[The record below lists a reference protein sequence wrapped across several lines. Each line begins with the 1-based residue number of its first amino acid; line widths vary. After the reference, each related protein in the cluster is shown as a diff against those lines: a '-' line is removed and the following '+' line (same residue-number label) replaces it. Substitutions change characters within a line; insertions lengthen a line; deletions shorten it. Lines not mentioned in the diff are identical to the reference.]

1 MATVFSSSALIAGS
15 TPVTDFAR
23 SATSPENHPCSV
35 AHVSSRNFKH
45 KTPSVKSFF
54 SSHVKQ
60 SSVLLLSKGGCKQ
73 PPLLS
78 HSFLHHNRN
87 SVAAL
92 SSHFQEGYKG
102 SKLRGN
108 VARHQGVDF
117 CCSPSPFPPPPPP
130 PCFNSSLP
138 PHSSPFFWK
147 SDLTV
152 YSLFLFFGIPPIHYI
167 IVAVV
172 KWNVP
177 VSLICLAVLCL
188 SDNVCACS
196 LIERRPA
203 GRGAPACPDRRKSSP
218 GKTIDGS
225 ASLYGRPMYPCLVVV
240 ESMHALEVSESG
252 SPQI

>member
-1 MATVFSSSALIAGS
+1 MSNNPPYCSYLKGAASNHHCYHTRFFIITETVLQHCLLISKRVIRDPNCVATLPDIKVWTF
-15 TPVTDFAR
+15 
-23 SATSPENHPCSV
+23 
-35 AHVSSRNFKH
+35 
-45 KTPSVKSFF
+45 
-54 SSHVKQ
+54 
-60 SSVLLLSKGGCKQ
+60 
-73 PPLLS
+73 
-78 HSFLHHNRN
+78 
-87 SVAAL
+87 AAL
-92 SSHFQEGYKG
+92 
-102 SKLRGN
+102 RP
-108 VARHQGVDF
+108 
-117 CCSPSPFPPPPPP
+117 PSLPLPLP